1 MVKED
6 TAKLLRECNLGI
18 KMGISSLN
26 DVLDRVE
33 STDLEDK
40 LKKSRN
46 EHEELETKTQ
56 LLLNRYG
63 DEEKEPNPM
72 AKGMSWIKTNV
83 MLGLDESD
91 KTVAG
96 LITDGCNMGI
106 KTING
111 YINDYPDADKEV
123 KDIAYKIIDLE
134 NTLLENVKEY
144 L

>member
-6 TAKLLRECNLGI
+6 TTNLLRECNSGI

-33 STDLEDK
+33 SADLEDK

-46 EHEELETKTQ
+46 EHEKLETETQ
-56 LLLNRYG
+56 LLLKRYG
-63 DEEKEPNPM
+63 EQEKEPNIM
-72 AKGMSWIKTNV
+72 AKGMSMLKTNV
-83 MLGLDESD
+83 MLGINESD
-91 KTVAG
+91 KMVAS

-106 KTING
+106 KSING
-111 YINDYPDADKEV
+111 FINDYPDAEKEV
-123 KDIAYKIIDLE
+123 KDIAQKIIELE
-134 NTLLENVKEY
+134 TTLVENIKEY

>member
-6 TAKLLRECNLGI
+6 TVNLLRECNSGI
-18 KMGISSLN
+18 KMGISAIN
-26 DVLDRVE
+26 DVLSRVE
-33 STDLEDK
+33 SADFEDK

-46 EHEELETKTQ
+46 EHEKLETETQ
-56 LLLNRYG
+56 MLLKRYG
-63 DEEKEPNPM
+63 DEEKEPNMM

-83 MLGLDESD
+83 MLGINESD
-91 KTVAG
+91 KMVAG

-106 KTING
+106 KSING
-111 YINDYPDADKEV
+111 FINDYPDADNEV
-123 KDIAYKIIDLE
+123 LQIAHKVIDLE

>member
-6 TAKLLRECNLGI
+6 TIKLLRECNAGI

-46 EHEELETKTQ
+46 EHEKLETETQ
-56 LLLNRYG
+56 LLLNKLG
-63 DEEKEPNPM
+63 DEEKEPNMM

-83 MLGLDESD
+83 MLGIDESD

-106 KTING
+106 KSING
-111 YINDYPDADKEV
+111 FINDYPDADKEV
-123 KDIAYKIIDLE
+123 QHIAQKIIDLE
-134 NTLLENVKEY
+134 NTLLENIKEY

>member
-33 STDLEDK
+33 SVDLEDK

-46 EHEELETKTQ
+46 EHEELETETQ

-123 KDIAYKIIDLE
+123 KDIAHKIIDLE
-134 NTLLENVKEY
+134 NTLLENIKEY

>member
-6 TAKLLRECNLGI
+6 TVKLLRECNLGI
-18 KMGISSLN
+18 KMGIGSLN
-26 DVLDRVE
+26 DVLDKVE
-33 STDLEDK
+33 NKDLEDK

-46 EHEELETKTQ
+46 EHEELETETQ
-56 LLLNRYG
+56 MLLNRYG
-63 DEEKEPNPM
+63 DEEKQPNIM

-83 MLGLDESD
+83 MLGIDESD

-111 YINDYPDADKEV
+111 YLNEYSEADKNI

>member
-6 TAKLLRECNLGI
+6 TVKLLRECNLGI

-26 DVLDRVE
+26 DVLDKVE
-33 STDLEDK
+33 STEFEEK
-40 LKKSRN
+40 IKKSRN
-46 EHEELETKTQ
+46 EHEDLETETQ
-56 LLLNRYG
+56 ILLNRYG
-63 DEEKEPNPM
+63 DEEKQPNIM
-72 AKGMSWIKTNV
+72 AKSMSWIKTNV
-83 MLGLDESD
+83 MMSMDDSD

-111 YINDYPDADKEV
+111 YLNEYSEADKKV

-134 NTLLENVKEY
+134 TTLLENIKEY

>member
-6 TAKLLRECNLGI
+6 TVKLLRECNLGI
-18 KMGISSLN
+18 KMGIGSLN
-26 DVLDRVE
+26 DVLDKVE
-33 STDLEDK
+33 NKDLEDK

-46 EHEELETKTQ
+46 EHEDLETETQ
-56 LLLNRYG
+56 MLLNRYG
-63 DEEKEPNPM
+63 DEEKQPNIM

-83 MLGLDESD
+83 MLGIDESD

-111 YINDYPDADKEV
+111 YLNEYSEADEKI

>member
-6 TAKLLRECNLGI
+6 TVNLLRECNLGI
-18 KMGISSLN
+18 KMGIGSLN
-26 DVLDRVE
+26 DVLDKVD
-33 STDLEDK
+33 SKDFEDK

-46 EHEELETKTQ
+46 EHEDLETETQ
-56 LLLNRYG
+56 MLLNRYG
-63 DEEKEPNPM
+63 DEEKQPNIM

-83 MLGLDESD
+83 MLGIDESD

-111 YINDYPDADKEV
+111 YINQYPEADKNV

-134 NTLLENVKEY
+134 TTLLENIKEY

>member
-1 MVKED
+1 MVKDD
-6 TAKLLRECNLGI
+6 TVKLLRECNLGI

-26 DVLDRVE
+26 DVLDKVE
-33 STDLEDK
+33 SKDLEDK
-40 LKKSRN
+40 LIKSRN

-56 LLLNRYG
+56 MLLNECG
-63 DEEKEPNPM
+63 DSEKEPNIM
-72 AKGMSWIKTNV
+72 AKSMSWIKTNV

-111 YINDYPDADKEV
+111 YINEYEEADQKI

-134 NTLLENVKEY
+134 TTLLENVKEY

>member
-6 TAKLLRECNLGI
+6 TSNLLRECNLGI

-40 LKKSRN
+40 LKKSRD
-46 EHEELETKTQ
+46 EHEKLETETQ

-63 DEEKEPNPM
+63 DEEKEPPIM

-83 MLGLDESD
+83 MLGMNESD
-91 KTVAG
+91 KTVAS

-106 KTING
+106 KTITG
-111 YINDYPDADKEV
+111 HINDYPDADKEV
-123 KDIAYKIIDLE
+123 KDIAEKVINLE
-134 NTLLENVKEY
+134 ATLLENVKEY

>member
-6 TAKLLRECNLGI
+6 TVKLLRECNLGI
-18 KMGISSLN
+18 KMGIGSLN
-26 DVLDRVE
+26 DVLDKID
-33 STDLEDK
+33 SKDLEEK
-40 LKKSRN
+40 LKKSKN
-46 EHEELETKTQ
+46 EHEELETQTQ
-56 LLLNRYG
+56 MLLNEYG
-63 DEEKEPNPM
+63 DSEKEPNIM

-83 MLGLDESD
+83 MLGIDESD

-111 YINDYPDADKEV
+111 YLNEYKEADENI

-134 NTLLENVKEY
+134 NTLLENVKQY

>member
-1 MVKED
+1 MVKDD
-6 TAKLLRECNLGI
+6 TLNLLRECNAGI

-46 EHEELETKTQ
+46 EHENLETET
-56 LLLNRYG
+56 LLMLKRYG
-63 DEEKEPNPM
+63 DQEKEPNII
-72 AKGMSWIKTNV
+72 AKGMSYLKTNV
-83 MLGLDESD
+83 MLGINESD
-91 KTVAG
+91 EMVAS

-106 KTING
+106 KSINEF
-111 YINDYPDADKEV
+111 INTYPEADKEV
-123 KDIAYKIIDLE
+123 KDVAQKIIDLE
-134 NTLLENVKEY
+134 KTLLENVKEY

>member
-6 TAKLLRECNLGI
+6 TVKLLRECNLGI
-18 KMGISSLN
+18 KMGIGSLN
-26 DVLDRVE
+26 DVLDKVE
-33 STDLEDK
+33 SKDLEDK

-46 EHEELETKTQ
+46 EHEQLETETQ
-56 LLLNRYG
+56 MLLNRYG
-63 DEEKEPNPM
+63 DEEKQPNIM
-72 AKGMSWIKTNV
+72 AKGMSWVKTNV
-83 MLGLDESD
+83 MLGIDESD

-111 YINDYPDADKEV
+111 YLNEYSEADKNI

>member
-6 TAKLLRECNLGI
+6 TTNLLRECNLGI

-46 EHEELETKTQ
+46 EHEELETETQ

-63 DEEKEPNPM
+63 DEEKEPPIM

-111 YINDYPDADKEV
+111 YLNDYPDANKEV
-123 KDIAYKIIDLE
+123 KDIAQKIINLE
-134 NTLLENVKEY
+134 TTLLENIKEY

>member
-1 MVKED
+1 MVKDD
-6 TAKLLRECNLGI
+6 TLNLLRECNAGI

-46 EHEELETKTQ
+46 EHEALETET
-56 LLLNRYG
+56 LLMLKRYG
-63 DEEKEPNPM
+63 DEEKEPNIM
-72 AKGMSWIKTNV
+72 AKGMSYLKTNV
-83 MLGLDESD
+83 MLGINESD
-91 KTVAG
+91 EMVAS

-106 KTING
+106 KSINEF
-111 YINDYPDADKEV
+111 INTYPEADKEV
-123 KDIAYKIIDLE
+123 KDVAQKIIDLE
-134 NTLLENVKEY
+134 KTLLENVKEY

>member
-1 MVKED
+1 MVKDD
-6 TAKLLRECNLGI
+6 TLNLLRECNAGI

-46 EHEELETKTQ
+46 EHENLETET
-56 LLLNRYG
+56 LLLLKRYG
-63 DEEKEPNPM
+63 EQEKEPNIM
-72 AKGMSWIKTNV
+72 AKGMSMIKTNV
-83 MLGLDESD
+83 MLGINESD
-91 KTVAG
+91 KMVAS

-106 KTING
+106 KSING
-111 YINDYPDADKEV
+111 FINDYPDADEEV
-123 KDIAYKIIDLE
+123 KAIAKKVIDLE
-134 NTLLENVKEY
+134 TTLLENIKEY